1 MFDKAAFAIA
11 LSRLPDRIIVD
22 VNEAWVKIFGFT
34 REEVIGKTSLEL
46 GINRDLAERAN
57 LFAQLQQGGSVRS
70 REIIFLTKANG
81 KRLISCNMDVVAMG
95 RDKYVLSTMHDVT
108 ELRRA
113 EGLRRRSEAYLTEGQ
128 RLSHTGSW
136 AWNVAAGELYW
147 SDEHYRIFGLDPEKF
162 KLTIEAARE
171 FIHPEDRPAVNQAF
185 EKAIGE
191 GTEFDWH
198 FRIVRPDG
206 MVRFVHS
213 NAHPVLDDAG
223 EVTEYV
229 GTIMDITRR
238 KLSEEA
244 LQQAHAELAHASRV
258 LTVGELTAS
267 IAHEVNQPLGA
278 IVTNGHASL
287 RLISRDPP
295 DIEGAREALDCMI
308 ADAMRASQVI
318 VQIRELLK
326 KRPPEMAP
334 LNVNW
339 SIQDVLEFTAAELAR
354 NRVLLTT
361 ELATDLTPVL
371 GDRIQLQQVLL
382 NLILNGVEAM
392 SAPDWQPR
400 ELTVTSLMS
409 DLGEVLVSVK
419 DSGHG
424 LDRVAA
430 DHIFDPFVSTKEGGL
445 GLGLSI
451 SRTIIE
457 THGGRLWVTSNS
469 GGGTTLQFTLP
480 ANGNVRH

>member
-1 MFDKAAFAIA
+1 
-11 LSRLPDRIIVD
+11 
-22 VNEAWVKIFGFT
+22 
-34 REEVIGKTSLEL
+34 
-46 GINRDLAERAN
+46 
-57 LFAQLQQGGSVRS
+57 
-70 REIIFLTKANG
+70 
-81 KRLISCNMDVVAMG
+81 
-95 RDKYVLSTMHDVT
+95 
-108 ELRRA
+108 
-113 EGLRRRSEAYLTEGQ
+113 
-128 RLSHTGSW
+128 
-136 AWNVAAGELYW
+136 
-147 SDEHYRIFGLDPEKF
+147 
-162 KLTIEAARE
+162 
-171 FIHPEDRPAVNQAF
+171 
-185 EKAIGE
+185 
-191 GTEFDWH
+191 
-198 FRIVRPDG
+198 
-206 MVRFVHS
+206 
-213 NAHPVLDDAG
+213 
-223 EVTEYV
+223 
-229 GTIMDITRR
+229 
-238 KLSEEA
+238 
-244 LQQAHAELAHASRV
+244 
-258 LTVGELTAS
+258 
-267 IAHEVNQPLGA
+267 
-278 IVTNGHASL
+278 
-287 RLISRDPP
+287 
-295 DIEGAREALDCMI
+295 
-308 ADAMRASQVI
+308 
-318 VQIRELLK
+318 
-326 KRPPEMAP
+326 
-334 LNVNW
+334 
-339 SIQDVLEFTAAELAR
+339 LAR